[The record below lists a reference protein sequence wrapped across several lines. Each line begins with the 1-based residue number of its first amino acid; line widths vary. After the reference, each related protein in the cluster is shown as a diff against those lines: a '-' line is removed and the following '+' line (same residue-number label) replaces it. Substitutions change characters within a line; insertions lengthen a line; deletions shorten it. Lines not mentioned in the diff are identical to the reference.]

1 MCLVGVEHTPRRIYK
16 VGMYFVLVA
25 KWDGHYGSVLMIYVI
40 LLLLVTFPPLFLL
53 SFFPNSAYLLVHMGS
68 SVLFGSV
75 CVEVK
80 LQPQTSHGEFCG
92 GLDRE
97 AHQGRFVFSAP
108 ASEGWVERC
117 DLMGFDPR
125 GHM

>member
-92 GLDRE
+92 GLDRGSSRE
-97 AHQGRFVFSAP
+97 VCIFS
-108 ASEGWVERC
+108 SCFRRLGGE
-117 DLMGFDPR
+117 M
-125 GHM
+125 